1 MQDDIDMEPLHKL
14 FIYRKKLVK
23 PYIERLLKWMDGIT
37 YMMSALFILTLVYEH
52 GFLISFEEMEMINT
66 LYHFVWIVFL
76 VDISLHLLLNYSDTK
91 RKYRGLAWILSLMLY
106 LTLIPVIF
114 HEPEVQGGIH
124 DFWSFF
130 HSRLYHV
137 VLLTLLSLLQLSNG
151 IVRLLGRRTN
161 PSLIFASSFLIFILI
176 GAALLMLPRATY
188 HGISFIDALFTATS
202 AICVTGLVSVDVS
215 STFTSEGLFIIIM
228 LIQIGG
234 LGVMTLTSFF
244 AMFFMGNTS
253 LYNQLVVRDMVSS
266 QSLSSL
272 LSTLLYI
279 LGFTLVIEAAGM
291 GVIFLS
297 IHGTM
302 GMDIEEELAFSAFHS
317 ISAFCNAGFSTLYGN
332 LGNELVLH
340 NHNLL
345 YITISF
351 LVILGGI
358 GFPILVNLYETVS
371 YESKRLYHR
380 YVKKNKRTI
389 RKIHLYNLNTRIVLI
404 MTAILL
410 VTGTVAIA
418 VFEWNHA
425 FAGMTATEKW
435 VQGFFNAT
443 CPRTAGFSSVGM
455 TTFSVQTLLLMV
467 VLMMIG
473 GGTQSTAGGVKVN
486 VFAVVMLNL
495 RAILIGAD
503 KVNIFNRELSHDSI
517 RRSNATLILYLLIV
531 FAGIFGLSILE
542 PQASVMTLVFE
553 CTSAPVSYTHLDVY
567 KRQAIRGL
575 ALFDLTR
582 FFGYTYLKD
591 NGASLG
597 VPIITS
603 ASATADSK
611 PSRNTVAECY
621 DQIIKDLKNAAS
633 LMIPTYSWSG
643 TSLNQKDLSLNK
655 KGKISKW
662 ATLTLLSR
670 AYLYMGKNSEALQA
684 AEEAIKGSEANKYQ
698 LWNTEEYPT
707 VWGTEASEANP
718 GEILFEIVN
727 TTTESPGNESMG
739 YLTSPKGY
747 QDMCITV
754 SFYHHLLET
763 PNDVRIKLLV
773 NQDKK
778 VMYLN
783 KYQPQP
789 GENIMDANIPIVRLS
804 ETYLNAAEAAVK
816 NGDATKAAKYLKA
829 IALRGNPDYTMP
841 AKVTLD
847 DVLEERRKELIGEGH
862 RMFDLLRN
870 NLRVTRINETDDM
883 MKEVVHFADE
893 KTSMDFDRNYY
904 RTILPIPQKEI
915 NANSNIVQTP
925 EYLK

>member
-1 MQDDIDMEPLHKL
+1 MPRVNQ
-14 FIYRKKLVK
+14 
-23 PYIERLLKWMDGIT
+23 LLNWVMGIN
-37 YMMSALFILTLVYEH
+37 
-52 GFLISFEEMEMINT
+52 FLCG
-66 LYHFVWIVFL
+66 IVFL
-76 VDISLHLLLNYSDTK
+76 LTIVYEYGFRISAAEYNLIHTVYHTVWVIFLVTTTIQIVFRQEDSSFKFTPWT
-91 RKYRGLAWILSLMLY
+91 WILTILLY
-106 LTLIPVIF
+106 LTLLPVVF
-114 HEPEVQGGIH
+114 KKPEETTGVY
-124 DFWSFF
+124 WVWVFF
-130 HSRLYHV
+130 HHAYYKGTIL
-137 VLLTLLSLLQLSNG
+137 VLLSFSQLSG
-151 IVRLLGRRTN
+151 ILVRLLGKRTN
-161 PSLIFASSFLIFILI
+161 PSLILAGSFLVFILL
-176 GAALLMLPRATY
+176 GTGLLMLPRATY
-188 HGISFIDALFTATS
+188 HGISFMDALFTATS
-202 AICVTGLVSVDVS
+202 ATCVTGLVTVDVP
-215 STFTSEGLFIIIM
+215 STFTLEGQILIIL

-410 VTGTVAIA
+410 VTGTVAIV

-542 PQASVMTLVFE
+542 PQASVMALVFE
-553 CTSAPVSYTHLDVY
+553 CTSALSTVGSSL
-567 KRQAIRGL
+567 
-575 ALFDLTR
+575 DLTP
-582 FFGYTYLKD
+582 T
-591 NGASLG
+591 LG
-597 VPIITS
+597 S
-603 ASATADSK
+603 DSK
-611 PSRNTVAECY
+611 LIV
-621 DQIIKDLKNAAS
+621 IV
-633 LMIPTYSWSG
+633 LMFIG
-643 TSLNQKDLSLNK
+643 RV
-655 KGKISKW
+655 GV
-662 ATLTLLSR
+662 LTLISSL
-670 AYLYMGKNSEALQA
+670 
-684 AEEAIKGSEANKYQ
+684 IKQKKITKYK
-698 LWNTEEYPT
+698 YP
-707 VWGTEASEANP
+707 S
-718 GEILFEIVN
+718 
-727 TTTESPGNESMG
+727 
-739 YLTSPKGY
+739 
-747 QDMCITV
+747 D
-754 SFYHHLLET
+754 
-763 PNDVRIKLLV
+763 
-773 NQDKK
+773 
-778 VMYLN
+778 
-783 KYQPQP
+783 
-789 GENIMDANIPIVRLS
+789 NII
-804 ETYLNAAEAAVK
+804 
-816 NGDATKAAKYLKA
+816 
-829 IALRGNPDYTMP
+829 
-841 AKVTLD
+841 
-847 DVLEERRKELIGEGH
+847 
-862 RMFDLLRN
+862 
-870 NLRVTRINETDDM
+870 IN
-883 MKEVVHFADE
+883 
-893 KTSMDFDRNYY
+893 
-904 RTILPIPQKEI
+904 
-915 NANSNIVQTP
+915 
-925 EYLK
+925 

>member
-1 MQDDIDMEPLHKL
+1 
-14 FIYRKKLVK
+14 
-23 PYIERLLKWMDGIT
+23 
-37 YMMSALFILTLVYEH
+37 
-52 GFLISFEEMEMINT
+52 
-66 LYHFVWIVFL
+66 
-76 VDISLHLLLNYSDTK
+76 
-91 RKYRGLAWILSLMLY
+91 
-106 LTLIPVIF
+106 
-114 HEPEVQGGIH
+114 
-124 DFWSFF
+124 
-130 HSRLYHV
+130 
-137 VLLTLLSLLQLSNG
+137 
-151 IVRLLGRRTN
+151 
-161 PSLIFASSFLIFILI
+161 
-176 GAALLMLPRATY
+176 MLPRATY

-215 STFTSEGLFIIIM
+215 STFTPEGLFIIIM

-279 LGFTLVIEAAGM
+279 LGFTLAIEAAGM

-302 GMDIEEELAFSAFHS
+302 GMDIEEELAFFCFSIS

-486 VFAVVMLNL
+486 VFAVVLINL
-495 RAILIGAD
+495 WAVVRGADRVAILR
-503 KVNIFNRELSHDSI
+503 RELSHDSI
-517 RRSNATLILYLLIV
+517 RRSNAALILYLFMV
-531 FAGIFGLSILE
+531 FLAIFLLSVLE
-542 PQASVMTLVFE
+542 PEAGLLVITFE
-553 CTSAPVSYTHLDVY
+553 CVSALSTVGSSL
-567 KRQAIRGL
+567 
-575 ALFDLTR
+575 DLTP
-582 FFGYTYLKD
+582 T
-591 NGASLG
+591 LG
-597 VPIITS
+597 
-603 ASATADSK
+603 
-611 PSRNTVAECY
+611 
-621 DQIIKDLKNAAS
+621 
-633 LMIPTYSWSG
+633 
-643 TSLNQKDLSLNK
+643 
-655 KGKISKW
+655 
-662 ATLTLLSR
+662 
-670 AYLYMGKNSEALQA
+670 NS
-684 AEEAIKGSEANKYQ
+684 S
-698 LWNTEEYPT
+698 
-707 VWGTEASEANP
+707 
-718 GEILFEIVN
+718 
-727 TTTESPGNESMG
+727 
-739 YLTSPKGY
+739 
-747 QDMCITV
+747 
-754 SFYHHLLET
+754 
-763 PNDVRIKLLV
+763 KLLV
-773 NQDKK
+773 ILLMYIGRVGAFTLLTGLVRQEKK
-778 VMYLN
+778 
-783 KYQPQP
+783 
-789 GENIMDANIPIVRLS
+789 
-804 ETYLNAAEAAVK
+804 
-816 NGDATKAAKYLKA
+816 
-829 IALRGNPDYTMP
+829 
-841 AKVTLD
+841 
-847 DVLEERRKELIGEGH
+847 
-862 RMFDLLRN
+862 
-870 NLRVTRINETDDM
+870 
-883 MKEVVHFADE
+883 
-893 KTSMDFDRNYY
+893 RNYRY
-904 RTILPIPQKEI
+904 PSDNIII
-915 NANSNIVQTP
+915 N
-925 EYLK
+925 